1 MYVHTIDDS
10 SSVKKLN
17 NWTVK
22 YFTNDFIKRY
32 LDSTAPEFN
41 LFIINSDL
49 MLTLTLQYKLIRP
62 GKTLFIKN

>member
-32 LDSTAPEFN
+32 LDSTAPEFKSTEN
-41 LFIINSDL
+41 TIFL
-49 MLTLTLQYKLIRP
+49 
-62 GKTLFIKN
+62 